1 MGFNNNAGNTSANP
15 SSFSTR
21 QVHYDLQE
29 ERDLGMLTAGPA
41 DATAGPAD
49 ATAGPA
55 DATAVVASPPPGPV
69 SLTYV
74 CYAMVALSL
83 RRKRL

>member
-49 ATAGPA
+49 ATA
-55 DATAVVASPPPGPV
+55 VVASPPPGPV